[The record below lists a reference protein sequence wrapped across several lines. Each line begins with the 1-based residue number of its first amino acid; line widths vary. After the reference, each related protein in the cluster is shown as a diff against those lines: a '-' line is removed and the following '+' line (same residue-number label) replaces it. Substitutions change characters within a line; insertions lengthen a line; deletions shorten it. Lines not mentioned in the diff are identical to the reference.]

1 MVYEINKGNAM
12 LGLFFHFGCAS
23 KTWSGVCYTEG
34 YPGLRIV
41 TDLSALLYEVR
52 RCLMI
57 GKNFRGG

>member
-1 MVYEINKGNAM
+1 M